1 MQNLPKPVFG
11 AAPKAGAGAGAP
23 NKPPPTGA
31 AAGCPPKA
39 DPPPIGYQNTQ
50 IRFHAIERCHNRQTR
65 RKRTKQC
72 R

>member
-1 MQNLPKPVFG
+1 MNTTSIRKAESNFVQNLPKPVLG

-39 DPPPIGYQNTQ
+39 DPPPI
-50 IRFHAIERCHNRQTR
+50 
-65 RKRTKQC
+65 
-72 R
+72 